1 MKIMHLLLLTLLLL
15 TGTACAEDIELRF
28 TYGSEKKE
36 WIKVIVEAFNKAG
49 YRTTSGKTIKVVAV
63 PMGSGECISGLLDGT
78 DQAHLISPASDAFIK
93 LGNARSVKANGKPL
107 IGDTRNLVLSP
118 VVIAMWE
125 PMAKALGWPEKE
137 LGWHDILKV
146 SQNPKGWAEF
156 GFPEWGHF
164 KFGHTHPEFSN
175 SGLISVVAEIYAAT
189 GKQRGLTAADIASP
203 ETATFLSNVENS
215 VVHYGE
221 STGFFGSKMF
231 ERGPE
236 YLSAA
241 VLYEN
246 MVIESTSKKDEL
258 PFPVV
263 AIYPKEGT
271 FWSDHPVAIVD
282 RPWVSAE
289 HRRAAEAFITYMM
302 AEPQQ
307 QKAMSFGFRPGNP
320 AIKLTAPFDKEH
332 GVDPLQPKTTLE
344 VPSGELI
351 EQSLALWKK
360 CKKKAN
366 IVIVLDKSGS
376 MKADGR
382 MNGARDGAIEMLK
395 MLNDKDSVSI
405 LSFDDQL
412 GCRGEGDRDRRPVD
426 FADVSGTNKHAG
438 LEPMPAGAG
447 KADSQQPPVA
457 VGRRGN
463 LLTIDARPGRIP
475 TRLSLLPHRDQGAG
489 VGIEIDR
496 QLPSPL
502 RPRQGPQPDGMD
514 PHSISGPSAK
524 GGGEDAIERLGN
536 ERRLAAL
543 LTAVSRP
550 VPATE
555 AGHDEH
561 RE

>member
-1 MKIMHLLLLTLLLL
+1 MKILPLLVLMLMLL
-15 TGTACAEDIELRF
+15 TGTARAEDIEIRF

-36 WIKVIVEAFNKAG
+36 WVNAVVSAFNQAG
-49 YRTTSGKTIKVVAV
+49 YRTVSGKTIKIVAV
-63 PMGSGECISGLLDGT
+63 PMGSGECISGILEGG

-93 LGNARSVKANGKPL
+93 LGNARSLKATGKPL

-125 PMAKALGWPEKE
+125 PMATALGWPEKE
-137 LGWHDILKV
+137 IGWHDVLKV
-146 SQNPKGWAEF
+146 SQNLKGWAEY

-175 SGLISVVAEIYAAT
+175 SGLISVIAEIYAAT
-189 GKQRGLTAADIASP
+189 GKQRGLTAADLAAP
-203 ETATFLSNVENS
+203 ETASFLSNVENA

-246 MVIESTSKKDEL
+246 MVIESTAKKDSL

-271 FWSDHPVAIVD
+271 FWSDHPVAIVE

-289 HRRAAEAFITYMM
+289 HRRACETFITYMM
-302 AEPQQ
+302 AGPQQ
-307 QKAMSFGFRPGNP
+307 EKAMSFGFRPGNP
-320 AIKLTAPFDKEH
+320 AIKLTVPFDKEH

-366 IVIVLDKSGS
+366 IVIVFDKSGS
-376 MKADGR
+376 MKAEGR
-382 MNGARDGAIEMLK
+382 MTAAREGAVEMLK

-405 LSFDDQL
+405 LSFDDKL
-412 GCRGEGDRDRRPVD
+412 GWIVQNGAVATERAKLQQRVKALFPGG
-426 FADVSGTNKHAG
+426 GTALYDATLAAHEFLQANK
-438 LEPMPAGAG
+438 
-447 KADSQQPPVA
+447 
-457 VGRRGN
+457 
-463 LLTIDARPGRIP
+463 
-475 TRLSLLPHRDQGAG
+475 
-489 VGIEIDR
+489 
-496 QLPSPL
+496 
-502 RPRQGPQPDGMD
+502 QPD
-514 PHSISGPSAK
+514 SISAVVVLTD
-524 GGGEDAIERLGN
+524 GEDTNSKTKYQDL
-536 ERRLAAL
+536 LAKIKTDYETRDTRVFTIGYGAQAQKDK
-543 LTAVSRP
+543 LTGISE
-550 VPATE
+550 AT
-555 AGHDEH
+555 AAKNYVGDTKNIRQIF
-561 RE
+561 REISTFF

>member
-1 MKIMHLLLLTLLLL
+1 MNIMHLLLLTLLLL

-36 WIKVIVEAFNKAG
+36 WVKVIVEAFNKAG
-49 YRTTSGKTIKVVAV
+49 YRTTSGKTIKIVAV

-146 SQNPKGWAEF
+146 SQNPKGWAEY

-246 MVIESTSKKDEL
+246 MVIESTAKKDEL

-405 LSFDDQL
+405 LSFDDKL
-412 GCRGEGDRDRRPVD
+412 GWMVQNGAVATERAKLQQRVKALFPGG
-426 FADVSGTNKHAG
+426 GTALYDATLAAHEYLQQNK
-438 LEPMPAGAG
+438 
-447 KADSQQPPVA
+447 QP
-457 VGRRGN
+457 G
-463 LLTIDARPGRIP
+463 
-475 TRLSLLPHRDQGAG
+475 
-489 VGIEIDR
+489 
-496 QLPSPL
+496 
-502 RPRQGPQPDGMD
+502 
-514 PHSISGPSAK
+514 SISAVVVLTD
-524 GGGEDAIERLGN
+524 GEDTNSKTKYEDLLVKIKTDYETRDTRVFTIGYGAQAQKDKLKGISDAT
-536 ERRLAAL
+536 AAKNYIGD
-543 LTAVSRP
+543 TKNIRQIF
-550 VPATE
+550 
-555 AGHDEH
+555 
-561 RE
+561 REISTFF